1 METDSSGLRR
11 RVTALCAAGA
21 FTPTRRLA
29 LALALAAPVWLL
41 SGWRVGSYLAAF
53 VLLAVVVALAV
64 DVAALPVH
72 NDIEVRRDLADTV
85 GVGDRADGTYTLS
98 SRWGR
103 RLYTAIFDALP
114 ARHLAVY
121 ASHEAGGRTATSGEP
136 REGSVE
142 HPATAFGPTLLPA
155 RGSVVF
161 EFSVVGAARGE
172 AALGDVAVRVRTPL
186 GLATRTFQYPQTDR
200 VLVAPSLAGV
210 KRFRW
215 LTAQHR
221 LATVGIR
228 DTRRRGEGRSFARL
242 RDYVVGDDPRHIDW
256 KATAR
261 RGHPITREF
270 SVEQS
275 QTVFILVDAGRSMT
289 QLAGRYPRFEY
300 ALSATLLLADV
311 AITAGDRIGALVFDD
326 QLRALVPAQR
336 GVTALHALR
345 TALVPLQP
353 TLVEPDYATAF
364 RTLAQ
369 RQRKRSLIV
378 LVTDVID
385 ARAARSLLAHLTR
398 GASRHLA
405 VVVALRNEALLRA
418 AAAPGTSVSE
428 LYATAAAEEL
438 IAERLTALQ
447 RMRDAGVVVLD
458 VAPDAMAAAVVN
470 QYLELKSRGAL

>member
-1 METDSSGLRR
+1 MADTGALRR
-11 RVTALCAAGA
+11 RVRDVRGA
-21 FTPTRRLA
+21 VGFTPTRRLA
-29 LALALAAPVWLL
+29 LAVAAVAPLWLL
-41 SGWRVGSYLAAF
+41 SGWRIGAVVAACA
-53 VLLAVVVALAV
+53 LLALVVAVVV
-64 DVAALPVH
+64 DVAALPG
-72 NDIEVRRDLADTV
+72 RDDLDVQRVLAETV
-85 GVGDRADGTYTLS
+85 GVGDHAEGRYTLS

-103 RLYTAIFDALP
+103 SLHATVFDALP
-114 ARHLAVY
+114 VKHLSGAVPFI
-121 ASHEAGGRTATSGEP
+121 ETA
-136 REGSVE
+136 
-142 HPATAFGPTLLPA
+142 LPA
-155 RGSVVF
+155 RGTVGF
-161 EFSVVGAARGE
+161 EFYVVGAERGE
-172 AALGDVAVRVRTPL
+172 APLGDVAVRVRTPL
-186 GLATRTFQYPQTDR
+186 GLAVRTFRYRQADR
-200 VLVAPSLAGV
+200 VFVAPSLAGV

-215 LTAQHR
+215 LAVHHG
-221 LATVGIR
+221 LATVGVR
-228 DTRRRGEGRSFARL
+228 DARRRGEGRSFARL

-261 RGHPITREF
+261 RGHTITREF
-270 SVEQS
+270 TVEQS

-311 AITAGDRIGALVFDD
+311 AITAGDRVGALVFDD

-345 TALVPLQP
+345 TALVPVQP
-353 TLVEPDYATAF
+353 TLVEPDYAAAF

-369 RQRKRSLIV
+369 RQRKRALIV

-405 VVVALRNEALLRA
+405 LVVALRNDALIHA
-418 AAAPGTSVSE
+418 AAAPGIGVSE
-428 LYATAAAEEL
+428 LYASAAAEEL
-438 IAERLTALQ
+438 LAERLTALQ